1 MVLQDKILNLL
12 DQIIEKN
19 ILEDSINKKPIESG
33 DNWNVFYLKVLKNL
47 LQELFD
53 KKQNKEYYKI
63 T

>member
-1 MVLQDKILNLL
+1 MVLKDKILNLL

-19 ILEDSINKKPIESG
+19 MIQDSITKKPTESG

-53 KKQNKEYYKI
+53 KK
-63 T
+63 

>member
-1 MVLQDKILNLL
+1 LAIFLLILNMVLKDKILNLL

-19 ILEDSINKKPIESG
+19 IIQDSINKKITESG

-53 KKQNKEYYKI
+53 KK
-63 T
+63 

>member
-53 KKQNKEYYKI
+53 KK
-63 T
+63 